1 MGSEWAKK
9 AKNRFWEKKKVFQL
23 KDSLFSKHSRGKPI
37 SKEEKK
43 ILCNVFQSFY
53 DENGHN
59 KDRAIK
65 KTSKVC
71 GFSVRAIAQI
81 VKERAVSGTV
91 IGNVQLYFTF
101 LCESYQYRVS
111 QQGPD
116 ERNLQLALN
125 QSSFAI
131 LNLFTVFENQLKSR
145 IQHCEHSKL
154 RLLFEWTKIH
164 QKCQRTVYLDNFL
177 KTCWS
182 IVIGQRLVKN

>member
-1 MGSEWAKK
+1 MGQESQKSILG
-9 AKNRFWEKKKVFQL
+9 KKKLFQL
-23 KDSLFSKHSRGKPI
+23 KDSLFSNYSRGKPI

-91 IGNVQLYFTF
+91 IGNVNF
-101 LCESYQYRVS
+101 
-111 QQGPD
+111 
-116 ERNLQLALN
+116 
-125 QSSFAI
+125 I
-131 LNLFTVFENQLKSR
+131 LPFCAK
-145 IQHCEHSKL
+145 
-154 RLLFEWTKIH
+154 
-164 QKCQRTVYLDNFL
+164 
-177 KTCWS
+177 
-182 IVIGQRLVKN
+182 VINTECPNKVRMKEISNWH

>member
-1 MGSEWAKK
+1 MLVKHRNQQRLQGVITPIKDRKCSACRQEFKSKGGLISHQSRTTNPLCRRAGKIRMGSEWAKK

-37 SKEEKK
+37 TKEEKK

-91 IGNVQLYFTF
+91 IGNVNF
-101 LCESYQYRVS
+101 
-111 QQGPD
+111 
-116 ERNLQLALN
+116 
-125 QSSFAI
+125 I
-131 LNLFTVFENQLKSR
+131 LPFCAK
-145 IQHCEHSKL
+145 
-154 RLLFEWTKIH
+154 
-164 QKCQRTVYLDNFL
+164 
-177 KTCWS
+177 
-182 IVIGQRLVKN
+182 VINTECPNKVRMKEISNWH